1 LTFNAFDTKE
11 KGPYFQAGVRS
22 VTETNVYEGVLVTLR
37 QIIRAI
43 DLHSRRLVHDHGLT
57 GPQLVLIRELGRAD
71 VLSVGEL
78 ARRVSL
84 SQGTVTGVLD
94 RLEKR
99 GLVER
104 SRSDSDRR
112 RVLVRLTEAGFSVLG
127 EAPSLLQ
134 DEFVA
139 RFQMLAAWEQTL
151 ILSSLQRVASMM
163 GAEDLEAE
171 SLLVVEPLRE
181 QAQEAVEFM
190 PSGSDRTEG

>member
-1 LTFNAFDTKE
+1 
-11 KGPYFQAGVRS
+11 
-22 VTETNVYEGVLVTLR
+22 
-37 QIIRAI
+37 
-43 DLHSRRLVHDHGLT
+43 
-57 GPQLVLIRELGRAD
+57 LGRAD

>member
-1 LTFNAFDTKE
+1 
-11 KGPYFQAGVRS
+11 
-22 VTETNVYEGVLVTLR
+22 VTEANVYEGVLVTLR